1 MEAPKQGRPRDDI
14 TRPRA
19 NPQGHKNTNS
29 NSKSSTSSRQ
39 SSSKDRH
46 AILFNDPRT
55 PSIRAVTPDGLP
67 QGHGIRAQGTSP
79 VTASP
84 SKPSSLRRKNLGS
97 SRDQTGSLSNTD
109 EDTAPDGRRRRAHT
123 RSLSRDDLGPDSSP
137 GSFISKTRKRLGSIT
152 NSASAVPKQPQDLPS
167 SIGFPSVVRPPP
179 ASPQFAIPRD
189 DWYGG
194 PLPRRAFSPDTALSP
209 LSSAGF
215 RSSTWLS
222 NDSARIL
229 HLMKTT
235 CGRMHG
241 ILFFRSLHTS
251 AWASGYCSIQ
261 VASGSLVY
269 QVKGDVAQAKVLI
282 ADLRG
287 CTVRTHYDSEMQTAY
302 LSVLI
307 ASSGSGYQFRPSV
320 PETFD
325 SWLAALLCW
334 QPLRPR
340 GFQNKMTKPQP
351 VAITSSKST
360 SQRRRSAAL
369 TGKKST
375 AAIKVG
381 QSLLWNGPLPS
392 GSQIMTSHHG
402 NVFQS
407 LTEDLGLWCRVTCK
421 LLEDGTFKLL
431 SEEEPSA
438 SASMSLSELVRC
450 AVQRFDASLLNMEYC
465 IAIYPQYTVSG
476 PATGHKRPTILSF
489 ESRPT
494 FEAWFVLLRA
504 LTVPEFYGP
513 ERQPTEPLSDDGPQS
528 TQQDLSGMFRVE
540 RRITVRI
547 VEASFTSMPES
558 LHTESVK
565 PNTKSTTPVRPPAA
579 DVYADIFCGQDLR
592 ARTSM
597 KPCESPVFWASD
609 FVFDDLPSVLSDVA
623 VVVRI
628 GNPGEQEWTM
638 VAHGPYDLSG
648 DASYLSGLGGLEIS
662 SHDAILG
669 KVYIPVDELEQ
680 HGSIEKRWPILD
692 LNDRPVGY
700 MLMRITLQES
710 VVLMSDE
717 YSRLSSMLDNFT
729 SSLTPQLSQVLGS
742 ELKQLSDLL
751 LDIYQAGDHVYEWL
765 CMLIEEEI
773 DGIYRETPPH
783 RVRFSA
789 RLQSNDSY
797 DSPEHRELIVRD
809 LSRSAT
815 VEANLLFRGNS
826 LVTKALDAHMR
837 RLGGDYLQ
845 LVLGKTI
852 RAIVRRDPDCEVDP
866 TRVKSSE
873 QLERNWVNLLQWTSA
888 IWRDISRSASQ
899 CPAGLRLLFKHIR
912 SCAEDRYG
920 SFIRTVKYTSVS
932 GFLFLRFFCPAILNP
947 KLFGLLPE
955 HVVDGTKRTFTLI
968 AKSLNT
974 LANMTRFGTK
984 ETWMEPMNKFL
995 AASTNEFKL
1004 FIDNICAISSSQ
1016 LTSASLE
1023 PQYAAPTQIK
1033 GRLPTTSREGLPSLP
1048 YLLDHTKFL
1057 ADLAALWVTHAPD
1070 PLPDTADMALLQEFS
1085 SLCFDLHNR
1094 GKKRLL
1100 SAEQAEKP
1108 DSKLEPKW
1116 QQILS
1121 EQQHHPNIFDENF
1134 ASAANDPDLT
1144 ALPQPLDSAYAEAR
1158 TETNITEAITTL
1170 PTPTSPPWEG
1180 RRLNIDRQA
1189 ETTQRVM
1196 TSSNSS
1202 NTSLD
1207 LVEEKPIALPSSRDG
1222 PATKNRLFEL
1232 MGSTA
1237 RRKAKA
1243 GHGHDE
1249 GTSYD
1254 RAT

>member
-1 MEAPKQGRPRDDI
+1 MEAPTQGRPRDDI

-19 NPQGHKNTNS
+19 KPQSHST
-29 NSKSSTSSRQ
+29 NSKSSTSGRQ
-39 SSSKDRH
+39 NSSKDRH
-46 AILFNDPRT
+46 AILFNDPRA

-67 QGHGIRAQGTSP
+67 PGHGIRAHGTSP

-109 EDTAPDGRRRRAHT
+109 EETASDGRRRRAHT

-152 NSASAVPKQPQDLPS
+152 SSTSVVTKQPPDLPG
-167 SIGFPSVVRPPP
+167 SIGFPSVVRPP
-179 ASPQFAIPRD
+179 ASPQFGIARD
-189 DWYGG
+189 DWHGA
-194 PLPRRAFSPDTALSP
+194 LPRRAFSPDSP
-209 LSSAGF
+209 ISPIASTGF
-215 RSSTWLS
+215 RSAPWLS
-222 NDSARIL
+222 TDSARIL

-351 VAITSSKST
+351 VAITASKST

-392 GSQIMTSHHG
+392 GSQIMASHHG
-402 NVFQS
+402 NFFQS
-407 LTEDLGLWCRVTCK
+407 PQEDIGLWCRVTCK

-438 SASMSLSELVRC
+438 SASLSLSELVRC

-476 PATGHKRPTILSF
+476 PAAGHKRPTILSF

-504 LTVPEFYGP
+504 LTVPELYGP
-513 ERQPTEPLSDDGPQS
+513 ERQPTEQGLDDGALS
-528 TQQDLSGMFRVE
+528 TLQDLSGMFRVE

-547 VEASFTSMPES
+547 VEASFTSIPES
-558 LHTESVK
+558 LHADSVK
-565 PNTKSTTPVRPPAA
+565 PNSKSTTPLRPPA

-592 ARTSM
+592 ARTSI

-609 FVFDDLPSVLSDVA
+609 FVFDDLPSVLSHVA

-669 KVYIPVDELEQ
+669 KVDIPVDELEQ
-680 HGSIEKRWPILD
+680 QGSIEKRWPILD
-692 LNDRPVGY
+692 LNDRLVGY
-700 MLMRITLQES
+700 MLMRVTLQES

-717 YSRLSSMLDNFT
+717 YSRLSSMLNNLT

-751 LDIYQAGDHVYEWL
+751 LDIYQAGDHAYEWL

-837 RLGGDYLQ
+837 RLGSDYLQ
-845 LVLGKTI
+845 SVLGKTI
-852 RAIVRRDPDCEVDP
+852 RNIVRRDPDCEVDP

-873 QLERNWVNLLQWTSA
+873 QLERNWANLLQWTSA

-899 CPAGLRLLFKHIR
+899 CPPGLRLIFKHIR

-1016 LTSASLE
+1016 LTSSSLE

-1048 YLLDHTKFL
+1048 YLLDETKFL
-1057 ADLAALWVTHAPD
+1057 ADLAALWVAHAPN

-1085 SLCFDLHNR
+1085 SLCFELHNR

-1108 DSKLEPKW
+1108 DSKLEPQW

-1121 EQQHHPNIFDENF
+1121 QQQHHHTNIFDDNF

-1144 ALPQPLDSAYAEAR
+1144 ALPQPLDSAYAESRADIN
-1158 TETNITEAITTL
+1158 TPEAITTL
-1170 PTPTSPPWEG
+1170 HSPASPPWDG
-1180 RRLNIDRQA
+1180 RRPTIDRQA
-1189 ETTQRVM
+1189 ETATLRVI

-1202 NTSLD
+1202 TTSLD
-1207 LVEEKPIALPSSRDG
+1207 LVEERSVPLPTSRDG
-1222 PATKNRLFEL
+1222 PATKNRLFDL
-1232 MGSTA
+1232 MGSTG
-1237 RRKAKA
+1237 RRKANKA

-1254 RAT
+1254 RTT

>member
-1 MEAPKQGRPRDDI
+1 MSTMEAAKPGRQRDELARPR
-14 TRPRA
+14 TKPV
-19 NPQGHKNTNS
+19 G
-29 NSKSSTSSRQ
+29 NSKPSSRQ
-39 SSSKDRH
+39 GSTRDRH
-46 AILFNDPRT
+46 GIVFNDSHSA
-55 PSIRAVTPDGLP
+55 SIRVVTPDGVP
-67 QGHGIRAQGTSP
+67 KGHATRGGGTSP

-84 SKPSSLRRKNLGS
+84 SKHSSARKYVGT
-97 SRDQTGSLSNTD
+97 SRDHSGSLSNTD
-109 EDTAPDGRRRRAHT
+109 EEGGADGRRRRTHA
-123 RSLSRDDLGPDSSP
+123 RSLTRDDLGSDSSP

-152 NSASAVPKQPQDLPS
+152 TSTSVLPKPQELPS
-167 SIGFPSVVRPPP
+167 SIGFPSVVRRPP
-179 ASPQFAIPRD
+179 SPLLARD
-189 DWYGG
+189 DWHGAATT
-194 PLPRRAFSPDTALSP
+194 RRAFSPDTISSP
-209 LSSAGF
+209 GSGGF
-215 RSSTWLS
+215 RSPPWLS
-222 NDSARIL
+222 TDSARIL
-229 HLMKTT
+229 QLMKTT

-269 QVKGDVAQAKVLI
+269 QVKGDVAQANVLI

-287 CTVRTHYDSEMQTAY
+287 CTVRTHYDAETQSTY
-302 LSVLI
+302 LSVLV
-307 ASSGSGYQFRPSV
+307 ASSGTGYQLRPSV

-351 VAITSSKST
+351 VAIASTRSS
-360 SQRRRSAAL
+360 SQRRKSGF
-369 TGKKST
+369 TGQKST

-392 GSQIMTSHHG
+392 GSQTMAYHQG
-402 NVFQS
+402 NFVQS
-407 LTEDLGLWCRVTCK
+407 PPEDFGLWCHVTCK

-438 SASMSLSELVRC
+438 SASISLSQLVRC
-450 AVQRFDASLLNMEYC
+450 AVQRFDASLLGMDYC

-476 PATGHKRPTILSF
+476 PAVGHKRPTVLHF

-504 LTVPEFYGP
+504 LTVPELYGP
-513 ERQPTEPLSDDGPQS
+513 EEQAINQPPDGPLHHR
-528 TQQDLSGMFRVE
+528 QDVSGMFRVE
-540 RRITVRI
+540 RRMSVRI
-547 VEASFTSMPES
+547 IEASFNRAIPDSQAADP
-558 LHTESVK
+558 VK
-565 PNTKSTTPVRPPAA
+565 LNRKSTGPLRQPVN
-579 DVYADIFCGQDLR
+579 VYADIFCGQDLR
-592 ARTSM
+592 ARTSI
-597 KPCESPVFWASD
+597 KACESSVFWAND
-609 FVFDDLPSVLSDVA
+609 FVFEDLPSVLTHIA
-623 VVVRI
+623 VIVRV

-648 DASYLSGLGGLEIS
+648 EAAYLSGLGGIEIS

-669 KVYIPVDELEQ
+669 TVDISVDELER
-680 HGSIEKRWPILD
+680 HGSIERRWSILD
-692 LNDRPVGY
+692 SNDRTVGH
-700 MLMRITLQES
+700 MLMRITLQET

-717 YSRLSSMLDNFT
+717 YSRLLSMLNNFT
-729 SSLTPQLSQVLGS
+729 SSLTPQLSHVLGS

-751 LDIYQAGDHVYEWL
+751 LDIYQAGDHAYEWL
-765 CMLIEEEI
+765 SMLIDEEI
-773 DGIYRETPPH
+773 DGIYREAPPN

-797 DSPEHRELIVRD
+797 DSPERRELAVRD

-837 RLGGDYLQ
+837 RLGSDYLQ

-852 RAIVRRDPDCEVDP
+852 RAIVKRGPDCEVDP
-866 TRVKSSE
+866 TRVKSAE
-873 QLERNWVNLLQWTSA
+873 QLDRNWTNLLQWTSA
-888 IWRDISRSASQ
+888 IWRDISRSAAH
-899 CPAGLRLLFKHIR
+899 CPPGLRLLFKHIR
-912 SCAEDRYG
+912 YVAEDRYG

-955 HVVDGTKRTFTLI
+955 HAVDGTKRTFTLI

-974 LANMTRFGTK
+974 LANMTKFGTK

-995 AASTNEFKL
+995 AASTIEFKA
-1004 FIDNICAISSSQ
+1004 FIDDICAISSSQ
-1016 LTSASLE
+1016 FDSASLE
-1023 PQYAAPTQIK
+1023 PQYAAPGQIK
-1033 GRLPTTSREGLPSLP
+1033 GRLPITSREGLPSLP

-1057 ADLAALWVTHAPD
+1057 AELATLWVANAPET
-1070 PLPDTADMALLQEFS
+1070 LPDTTDKFILQDFS
-1085 SLCFDLHNR
+1085 SICFDLHNR
-1094 GKKRLL
+1094 SKKRL
-1100 SAEQAEKP
+1100 SGAEQAEKP
-1108 DSKLEPKW
+1108 DSKLELKW

-1121 EQQHHPNIFDENF
+1121 EQQHRPNVFEDHF
-1134 ASAANDPDLT
+1134 AAAANDPELT
-1144 ALPQPLDSAYAEAR
+1144 ALPQPLDSVYPDAGADISIGEV
-1158 TETNITEAITTL
+1158 TT
-1170 PTPTSPPWEG
+1170 PPSAAPPWD
-1180 RRLNIDRQA
+1180 RRRPHLDKQA
-1189 ETTQRVM
+1189 DPHRVM
-1196 TSSNSS
+1196 TNSNNNSS
-1202 NTSLD
+1202 NGSLD
-1207 LVEEKPIALPSSRDG
+1207 LHEERPKALPGSRDG
-1222 PATKNRLFEL
+1222 PTKNRLFDL
-1232 MGSTA
+1232 MGSTS

-1254 RAT
+1254 RTT